1 MAKKYKAN
9 YNTANPTYLDY
20 LLALRKVFTND
31 ADIIPIIYE
40 FNFYINGV
48 FSTPYV
54 DLFRM
59 YDDNIEDI
67 HGPEKTKQ
75 LINDGSIGVI
85 NNEIYKS
92 NGSLLSSLE
101 SLRVYLLN
109 RSNKY
114 NIGYNPMTNTYTE
127 ALKTVVNVLPEANPQ
142 ISQMGNVF
150 LTQAQLEAK
159 TANDEIKRA
168 GGGPI
173 DEKFA
178 KKKTKIIKKNPLK
191 ILFNKLG
198 ILLNKKK
205 KVETETEKRIRS
217 TEEYYKNLQ
226 K

>member
-67 HGPEKTKQ
+67 HGPEKTNQ

-159 TANDEIKRA
+159 QI
-168 GGGPI
+168 GGTNASLPP
-173 DEKFA
+173 KT
-178 KKKTKIIKKNPLK
+178 KTKIAKKNPLK
-191 ILFNKLG
+191 FLFNKLNL
-198 ILLNKKK
+198 LLNKKK
-205 KVETETEKRIRS
+205 K
-217 TEEYYKNLQ
+217 
-226 K
+226 

>member
-31 ADIIPIIYE
+31 TDIIPIIYE

-59 YDDNIEDI
+59 YDENIEDI
-67 HGPEKTKQ
+67 HGAEKTKQ
-75 LINDGSIGVI
+75 LIDDGSIGII
-85 NNEIYKS
+85 NTEIYKS

-101 SLRVYLLN
+101 SLRVYLLD

-114 NIGYNPMTNTYTE
+114 TIAYNPFTNQYTE
-127 ALKTVVNVLPEANPQ
+127 VKKMPVNTLPEANP
-142 ISQMGNVF
+142 NVINNGI
-150 LTQAQLEAK
+150 AV
-159 TANDEIKRA
+159 
-168 GGGPI
+168 
-173 DEKFA
+173 DEKRDLPA
-178 KKKTKIIKKNPLK
+178 LGLTTTKTTTKKRKSFWAYLSFLSHPK
-191 ILFNKLG
+191 
-198 ILLNKKK
+198 NKKA

-217 TEEYYKNLQ
+217 TGEYYKNLNN
-226 K
+226 

>member
-31 ADIIPIIYE
+31 TDIIPIIYE

-59 YDDNIEDI
+59 YDENIEDI
-67 HGPEKTKQ
+67 HGAEKTKQ
-75 LINDGSIGVI
+75 LIDNGSIGII
-85 NNEIYKS
+85 NTEIYKS

-101 SLRVYLLN
+101 SLRVYLLD

-114 NIGYNPMTNTYTE
+114 TIAYNPFTNQYTE
-127 ALKTVVNVLPEANPQ
+127 VKKMPVNTLPEANP
-142 ISQMGNVF
+142 NV
-150 LTQAQLEAK
+150 TNNGIAV
-159 TANDEIKRA
+159 
-168 GGGPI
+168 
-173 DEKFA
+173 DEKRDLPA
-178 KKKTKIIKKNPLK
+178 LGLTTTKTTTKKRKSFWAYLSFLSHPK
-191 ILFNKLG
+191 
-198 ILLNKKK
+198 NKKA

-217 TEEYYKNLQ
+217 TGEYYKNLNN
-226 K
+226 

>member
-31 ADIIPIIYE
+31 TDIIPIIYE

-59 YDDNIEDI
+59 YDDNMEDI

-75 LINDGSIGVI
+75 LIDNGSIGVI
-85 NNEIYKS
+85 NSEIYKS
-92 NGSLLSSLE
+92 NGSLLASLE

-127 ALKTVVNVLPEANPQ
+127 ALKTVVNVLPEANP
-142 ISQMGNVF
+142 NVTNNG
-150 LTQAQLEAK
+150 LAV
-159 TANDEIKRA
+159 
-168 GGGPI
+168 
-173 DEKFA
+173 DEKRDLPA
-178 KKKTKIIKKNPLK
+178 LGLTTTKTTTKKRKSFWAYLSFLSHPK
-191 ILFNKLG
+191 
-198 ILLNKKK
+198 NKKA

-217 TEEYYKNLQ
+217 TGEYYKNLNN
-226 K
+226 

>member
-31 ADIIPIIYE
+31 TDIIPIIYE

-59 YDDNIEDI
+59 YDDNMEDI

-75 LINDGSIGVI
+75 LIDNGSIGVI
-85 NNEIYKS
+85 NSEIYKS
-92 NGSLLSSLE
+92 NGSLLASLE

-127 ALKTVVNVLPEANPQ
+127 ALKTVVNVLPEANP
-142 ISQMGNVF
+142 NVTNNG
-150 LTQAQLEAK
+150 LAA
-159 TANDEIKRA
+159 DEIKNA

-173 DEKFA
+173 DEKFV
-178 KKKTKIIKKNPLK
+178 KTKTKKRKSFWAYLSFLSHPK
-191 ILFNKLG
+191 
-198 ILLNKKK
+198 NKKA

-217 TEEYYKNLQ
+217 TGEYYKNLNN
-226 K
+226 

>member
-59 YDDNIEDI
+59 YDENIEDI
-67 HGPEKTKQ
+67 HGAEKTKQ
-75 LINDGSIGVI
+75 LINDGSIGII
-85 NNEIYKS
+85 NTEIYKS

-127 ALKTVVNVLPEANPQ
+127 ALKTVINVLPEANPQ
-142 ISQMGNVF
+142 ISQLGNVF
-150 LTQAQLEAK
+150 LTQAQLETK
-159 TANDEIKRA
+159 TANDLKTPKA
-168 GGGPI
+168 
-173 DEKFA
+173 
-178 KKKTKIIKKNPLK
+178 KTKIIKKNPLK
-191 ILFNKLG
+191 ILFSKLSF
-198 ILLNKKK
+198 LSKKSKKPKTETPVEKYYREQNENYNNLNKG
-205 KVETETEKRIRS
+205 
-217 TEEYYKNLQ
+217 
-226 K
+226 

>member
-67 HGPEKTKQ
+67 HGPEKTNQ

-159 TANDEIKRA
+159 QI
-168 GGGPI
+168 GGTNASLPP
-173 DEKFA
+173 KT
-178 KKKTKIIKKNPLK
+178 KTKIAKKNPLK
-191 ILFNKLG
+191 MLFSKLSF
-198 ILLNKKK
+198 LLNKKK
-205 KVETETEKRIRS
+205 K
-217 TEEYYKNLQ
+217 
-226 K
+226 